1 MSSVLTG
8 CRTTEGDFV
17 KYVLPDLCDAYPE
30 LVSVVEPIFSNYGG
44 RLSFGGE
51 IATIKCHE
59 DNSLVADH
67 VAETG
72 SGKVLVVDAGG
83 SFRCGML
90 GDNLAL
96 IASENGWEG
105 IIVYGCIRDVDIIAE
120 IDLGV
125 QALAANP
132 MRSVKKNSGE
142 YNVPVTFCGV
152 TFHPGQYVY
161 ADNNGIIISPKLL
174 KIL

>member
-1 MSSVLTG
+1 M
-8 CRTTEGDFV
+8 E
-17 KYVLPDLCDAYPE
+17 YMLPDLCDAYPE
-30 LVSVVEPIFSNYGG
+30 LISVVEPVFSNYGG
-44 RLSFGGE
+44 QLSFGGE
-51 IATIKCHE
+51 IVTVKCHE

-67 VAETG
+67 VDDAG
-72 SGKVLVVDAGG
+72 KGKVLVVDAGG

-96 IASENGWEG
+96 KASQNGWEG

-132 MRSVKKNSGE
+132 MKSVKKNVGE

-152 TFHPGQYVY
+152 TFKPGEYAY
-161 ADNNGIIISPKLL
+161 ADNNGVIVSPQSL
-174 KIL
+174 KMP